1 MLPVVKG
8 ALAMP
13 RGDGSNAPGAAGED
27 RVIHLPG
34 GSISYQIRPSTR
46 ARRVRLVVRP
56 GGALEVVKPRGVSQA
71 RIEETIR
78 QYEGWIRRTQARLAP
93 LAAPTSKSS
102 LADGHALPYLGRT
115 LRLAFASSASGS
127 ALARVTL
134 HGDQLTLALPAA
146 AAALTAEERDARVR
160 ALLERWY
167 RKQAGQVFSER
178 LARWNIHYHF
188 TWASVSVKSQ
198 KTRWGSCSRQG
209 NLNFNWRL
217 LLAPLPILDYVVV
230 HELCH
235 LKEHNHAAPFWALVE
250 RACPDYRDHR
260 RWLRLHGHELLF

>member
-1 MLPVVKG
+1 
-8 ALAMP
+8 MP
-13 RGDGSNAPGAAGED
+13 DESDPRAPGTPGRPAGKRVVAEE

-34 GSISYQIRPSTR
+34 GPITYAVRLSQR

-78 QYEGWIRRTQARLAP
+78 QYEPWIRRTQARLAP
-93 LAAPTSKSS
+93 LADAAAPTP
-102 LADGHALPYLGRT
+102 LVDGAALPFNGRT
-115 LRLAFASSASGS
+115 LRLVFTDTPSANQM
-127 ALARVTL
+127 ARVAPR
-134 HGDQLTLALPAA
+134 GDTLALTLPATA
-146 AAALTAEERDARVR
+146 ATLTAEERDTRVR
-160 ALLERWY
+160 ALLERLY
-167 RKQAGQVFSER
+167 RRQAATIFAAR
-178 LARWNIHYHF
+178 LAHWNTRYHF
-188 TWASVSVKSQ
+188 TWANVSVKAQ

-217 LLAPLPILDYVVV
+217 LLAPPAVLDYVVI

-235 LKEHNHAAPFWALVE
+235 LKEHNHAAPFWALVQ

-260 RWLRLHGHELLF
+260 AWLRLHGHELTL